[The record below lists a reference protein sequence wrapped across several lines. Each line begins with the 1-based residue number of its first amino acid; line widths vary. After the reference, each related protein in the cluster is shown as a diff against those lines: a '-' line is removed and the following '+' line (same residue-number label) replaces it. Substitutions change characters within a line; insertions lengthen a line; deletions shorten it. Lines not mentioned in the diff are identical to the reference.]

1 MLYAFGCNLQSA
13 GCESVDDAAAVW
25 CDGHRRGDSALWLRE
40 GGASDMFL
48 RNHWY
53 IAAMAHEVGR
63 QPLARWLLNEPVVM
77 YRTEAGRAI
86 ALLDICPHRSY
97 ALSKGEL
104 TGDNLRCNYH
114 GLVFGPEGQCVK
126 IPGQVNIPPRCK
138 VRAFPLIERWQ
149 WLWIWMGDPALA
161 DEALLPDMHWNDA
174 PGWTTTGGYF
184 ELKCHYQLL
193 VDNLMDLSHEAT
205 VHPGT
210 IGNAAVAET
219 PCKTEVN
226 NTHVRTVRF
235 IENCQPPPLFVKL
248 RGFAE
253 NIDRTQDINFYPP
266 SHIVIKSKAV
276 PHGSDPERTNMALEY
291 RVLNGITPAT
301 DRTTHHFWAVP
312 RSFAHEEA
320 ITKAFHDGSVKTFME
335 DIGVLEGQQA
345 RIDHQGGNPKW
356 IDVNADS
363 GAVAARRIVQRLMS
377 AEHGAA

>member
-1 MLYAFGCNLQSA
+1 
-13 GCESVDDAAAVW
+13 
-25 CDGHRRGDSALWLRE
+25 
-40 GGASDMFL
+40 MFL
-48 RNHWY
+48 KNYWY

-63 QPLARWLLNEPVVM
+63 APLQRWLLNEPVVM
-77 YRTEAGRAI
+77 YRTEAGRAV

-104 TGDNLRCNYH
+104 VGDDLRCNYH
-114 GLVFGPEGQCVK
+114 GLVFAPDGRCVK
-126 IPGQVNIPPRCK
+126 IPGQVNIPPRCRA
-138 VRAFPLIERWQ
+138 RAFPLVERWK
-149 WLWIWMGDPALA
+149 WLWIWMGDQAKA
-161 DEALLPDMHWNDA
+161 DESLLPDMHWNDH

-184 ELKCHYQLL
+184 ELKCNYQLL

-210 IGNAAVAET
+210 IGNQAVNET

-226 NTHVRTVRF
+226 GEHVRTVRF
-235 IENCQPPPLFVKL
+235 MENCPPPPLFVKL

-266 SHIVIKSKAV
+266 SHIIIKSKAV
-276 PHGSDPERTNMALEY
+276 PHGSDTERTNMALEY

-301 DRTTHHFWAVP
+301 ERTTHHFWAVP
-312 RSFAHEEA
+312 RSFAHEDS
-320 ITKAFHDGSVKTFME
+320 ITKAFHDGSVRTFME

-345 RIDHQGGNPKW
+345 RIDHQGGKPRW

-363 GAVAARRIVQRLMS
+363 GGVAARRIVARLLGV
-377 AEHGAA
+377 EQGAA